1 MDVSTKWLRDRA
13 RRFRERAE
21 QANDD
26 NTKVRLL
33 QAAAAYEQQA
43 GAEVM
48 AQSEPLPALPQLPAG
63 PKTGRSRKVRPLQIE
78 K

>member
-1 MDVSTKWLRDRA
+1 MGVSAQWLRDRA
-13 RRFRERAE
+13 REFRERAE

-48 AQSEPLPALPQLPAG
+48 VQSEARLALPPLPA
-63 PKTGRSRKVRPLQIE
+63 GRSRKAMDNKIE